1 MKREHIV
8 IIWAVCGVLLG
19 TSVSAQTTMSVE
31 QQNAIVQKHC
41 AVCHNDAANNGGL
54 TLQHFDATAVAP
66 SLAAMMLSKLT
77 GGLPLDT
84 VTRAS
89 SDPTAK
95 TQVSKQLQGGAI
107 MAAGIAPPDDATTF
121 MLATTLASQA
131 KSATVWHMGF
141 ATSAGGA
148 VSVESASLLREVRR
162 KPDMAESYR
171 LVLTCDTVSREGSMQ
186 LAWSPEPRLGSF
198 TATVDG
204 TVHGPYR
211 VEGKERM
218 GNGVGTSGG
227 LAAYVI
233 PNVSLPSSA
242 LIVRDLFPGETVEF
256 GFGDLS
262 SAARQA
268 LAPCFMAGL
277 SAPRR

>member
-1 MKREHIV
+1 MKKGHVVV
-8 IIWAVCGVLLG
+8 ISTVLG
-19 TSVSAQTTMSVE
+19 CVPFGASVSAQTAMSVE
-31 QQNAIVQKHC
+31 QQNALVQKHC
-41 AVCHNDAANNGGL
+41 AVCHNDIANNGGL
-54 TLQHFDATAVAP
+54 TLQHFNTAAVAP

-95 TQVSKQLQGGAI
+95 AQVSKQLEGGAI
-107 MAAGIAPPDDATTF
+107 MAAGIAPPDQAITF
-121 MLATTLASQA
+121 MLATTLAAQA
-131 KSATVWHMGF
+131 KNATVWHIGP
-141 ATSAGGA
+141 ATNAGA
-148 VSVESASLLREVRR
+148 PASIASASVLREVRR

-171 LVLTCDTVSREGSMQ
+171 LVFTCDAASREGSIQ

-198 TATVDG
+198 TTTVDG
-204 TVHGPYR
+204 TAHGPYR

-218 GNGVGTSGG
+218 GNGVGASSG
-227 LAAYVI
+227 LAAYVVPI
-233 PNVSLPSSA
+233 VSLPSSS

-262 SAARQA
+262 STARQS
-268 LAPCFMAGL
+268 LAPCFT
-277 SAPRR
+277 SR

>member
-1 MKREHIV
+1 MKRERIV
-8 IIWAVCGVLLG
+8 TIWAVFCNVLLG
-19 TSVSAQTTMSVE
+19 ASVSAQTTMSVE

-54 TLQHFDATAVAP
+54 TLQHFNAAAVAP

-95 TQVSKQLQGGAI
+95 AQVSEQLQGGAI
-107 MAAGIAPPDDATTF
+107 MAAGIAPPDNATTF

-131 KSATVWHMGF
+131 KNATVWQMGF
-141 ATSAGGA
+141 ATTAGA
-148 VSVESASLLREVRR
+148 TVSVESASLLREVRR

-171 LVLTCDTVSREGSMQ
+171 LVLTCETASRKGFMQ
-186 LAWSPEPRLGSF
+186 LAWSPEPRVGSF

-204 TVHGPYR
+204 TAHGPYR
-211 VEGKERM
+211 VEGKEQM
-218 GNGVGTSGG
+218 GNGVGSSGG
-227 LAAYVI
+227 LAAFVV

-262 SAARQA
+262 PTARQA
-268 LAPCFMAGL
+268 LAPCFMG
-277 SAPRR
+277 PG